1 MGFFDLFKKK
11 EPQEER
17 SYTPYDLIVWYIIQI
32 PATGLINLCFFPLS
46 TGV

>member
-11 EPQEER
+11 EPQEAIHLM
-17 SYTPYDLIVWYIIQI
+17 DLIVWYIIQI